1 MKNILIAYGT
11 RYGSTE
17 ETAEE
22 IKSVLEKH
30 DCNVRLLDLKT
41 TKEKEW
47 PSLDTFDGVIV
58 GSSIKIM
65 KWMKEPKRFLEQNR
79 NKLNSNDMNL
89 GIFVSSM
96 FASEPEN
103 RQEIHDKCI
112 SEIMAELKIDPDIS
126 AAFGGV
132 FDFSSASK
140 MGFLDKQMAKIAAK
154 GMEADFGY
162 EINRDA
168 KNDFR
173 DWDQIRKFAEDYL
186 ALQIS
191 PKPLSD

>member
-11 RYGSTE
+11 RYGSTKE
-17 ETAEE
+17 SAEE
-22 IKSVLEKH
+22 IKSVLEEQE
-30 DCNVRLLDLKT
+30 CRVRLLDLKN
-41 TKEKEW
+41 TKEKDW

-65 KWMKEPKRFLEQNR
+65 KWMKEPKRFLKLNG
-79 NKLNSNDMNL
+79 NKLNSDDMKL

-112 SEIMAELKIDPDIS
+112 SEIMSELNLDPDVS

-132 FDFSSASK
+132 FDFSSDSK
-140 MGFLDKQMAKIAAK
+140 MGFFDRQMAKIAAK
-154 GMEADFGY
+154 GMEADLGY
-162 EINRDA
+162 EIDRDA

-173 DWDQIRKFAEDYL
+173 DWDQIREFAENYL
-186 ALQIS
+186 ALLIPTKTAS
-191 PKPLSD
+191 S